1 MITLLTDFGTA
12 DHFVGVMKGVIAGIA
27 PGVPVVDLSHEVPV
41 FDVLTAAYLLEQS
54 WRYFPKGTVHVAV
67 VDPGV
72 GSLRRGILVEAEG
85 HLFVGPDNGIF
96 SFVLGDRA
104 RVLEQPE
111 FWLSQVSATFHG
123 RDVFAPVAAY
133 LSTGV
138 APERMGDWILNAH
151 RLTGLVP
158 TSVASGTSTGVVLHV
173 DRFGNVITN
182 FSVAQFPDLRERSFE
197 MVGGARRSETWARTY
212 ASCPDGVLCL
222 IPGSSG
228 YYELSMK
235 EGSAAER
242 TGLAAGAVVELK
254 LI

>member
-12 DHFVGVMKGVIAGIA
+12 DHFVGVMKGVIAAIA
-27 PGVPVVDLSHEVPV
+27 PGVPVVDLSHEVPAY
-41 FDVLTAAYLLEQS
+41 DVMTGAFLLEQS

-72 GSLRRGILVEAEG
+72 GSARRGILVEAEG

-104 RVLEQPE
+104 RVLDKPA
-111 FWLSQVSATFHG
+111 FWLPTVSATFHG

-138 APERMGDWILNAH
+138 KPARMGGWILDAH

-158 TSVASGTSTGVVLHV
+158 TSFSPGAWTGVVLHV

-182 FSVAQFPDLRERSFE
+182 FSVAQFPDLSERRFE

-228 YYELSMK
+228 YYEISMK
-235 EGSAAER
+235 EGSAAVR

>member
-27 PGVPVVDLSHEVPV
+27 PGVPVVDLSHEVPA
-41 FDVLTAAYLLEQS
+41 FDVLTAAFLLAQS

-72 GSLRRGILVEAEG
+72 GSARRGILVEAEG
-85 HLFVGPDNGIF
+85 HFFVGPDNGIF

-104 RVLEQPE
+104 RVLDKPA
-111 FWLSQVSATFHG
+111 FWLPTVSSTFHG

-138 APERMGDWILNAH
+138 EPSRMGGWILDAH
-151 RLTGLVP
+151 RLTGLAP
-158 TSVASGTSTGVVLHV
+158 TSVSPCAWSGVVLHV

-182 FSVAQFPDLRERSFE
+182 FSVAQFPDLSERRFE

-212 ASCPDGVLCL
+212 STCPDGVLCL

-228 YYELSMK
+228 YYEISMK

-242 TGLAAGAVVELK
+242 TGLAAGTVVELK